1 MDQPPKKKEPK
12 LPTWTEQSVPERVRP
27 GQTHPLESSD
37 IDGLLPAAD
46 PVVKAG
52 YGRSGT
58 LPTRPLLNR
67 EGDGTDALVIQRGT
81 RHTRVL
87 NFEAEG
93 VHWRAG
99 FAHEPVQTPIGQ
111 YLPSPLPPE
120 TELQPGNGFVLRP
133 VENALEVVLRDMLPR
148 RLGALEEEMFGHKR
162 DLGHTYLYFIPQP
175 SGATVGMI
183 AWYLAGPSSKAHL
196 VYLQTDVRKADTRLL
211 DEMLKTFRASL
222 AARQEPGASLRSFDF
237 WAELREAS
245 VMVESTLRNSSIARN
260 SAEVKQR
267 VSAARDRAES
277 RLYQGLTGSIEVAG
291 VALAFLAVRVPQM
304 AIAGLVRG
312 GSRAIVWAVK
322 AVDGLLGGKREG
334 PYG

>member
-27 GQTHPLESSD
+27 GQTHPLESVD
-37 IDGLLPAAD
+37 ADGLLPAAD

-58 LPTRPLLNR
+58 LPTRPLMNR
-67 EGDGTDALVIQRGT
+67 NGDTDALVIQRGA

-99 FAHEPVQTPIGQ
+99 FAPEAVQTPIGQ

-120 TELQPGNGFVLRP
+120 NELQTGNGFVLRP
-133 VENALEVVLRDMLPR
+133 VDAALEPVLRDMLPA
-148 RLGALEEEMFGHKR
+148 RLVALEEELFGYKR
-162 DLGHTYLYFIPQP
+162 DVGSAYLYFIPQP
-175 SGATVGMI
+175 TGATVGLI

-222 AARQEPGASLRSFDF
+222 AARHEPGASLRDFDF
-237 WAELREAS
+237 WRELREAS
-245 VMVESTLRNSSIARN
+245 VMVESTLRNSSIAKN

-277 RLYQGLTGSIEVAG
+277 NLYQGLTGGLSLLSAG
-291 VALAFLAVRVPQM
+291 VTFLIVQLPQM
-304 AIAGLVRG
+304 AIAGAVRG
-312 GSRAIVWAVK
+312 GSRLIVRV
-322 AVDGLLGGKREG
+322 VQGLDRLLGNREG